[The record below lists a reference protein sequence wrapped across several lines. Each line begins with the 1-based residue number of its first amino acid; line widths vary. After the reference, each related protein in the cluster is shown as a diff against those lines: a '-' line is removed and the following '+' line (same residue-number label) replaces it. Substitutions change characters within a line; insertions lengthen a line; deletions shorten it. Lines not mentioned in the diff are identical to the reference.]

1 MTTFELTATV
11 PATMNIQGEPVG
23 SYTGRYR
30 VSAPGADAA
39 GYVAQQLFKAD
50 MARAR
55 LQGDGRG
62 RGHDRRA
69 HRRLTRRGQ
78 AAPGSASRRSARR
91 TSASPVSPGRHTAV
105 VTRTARAAPISP

>member
-39 GYVAQQLFKAD
+39 GCVAQQLFKAD

-55 LQGDGRG
+55 LKALG
-62 RGHDRRA
+62 
-69 HRRLTRRGQ
+69 
-78 AAPGSASRRSARR
+78 
-91 TSASPVSPGRHTAV
+91 AV
-105 VTRTARAAPISP
+105 EVTTGETPLV